1 MKSILDAGF
10 VFWGLFLVFGL
21 IVVAYLLWMRRVER
35 TGGSRVPNTR
45 NVPDTPNAPS
55 EKAP

>member
-21 IVVAYLLWMRRVER
+21 IVVAYLIWMRRVER
-35 TGGSRVPNTR
+35 TGGSRVPNT
-45 NVPDTPNAPS
+45 PN